1 MGKFLD
7 RFKNTDKE
15 WDDWEESV
23 DWDEE
28 LEEVAAYEAEESDEY
43 YEEDAYYEDVEFYEE
58 EGAYEDD
65 IVYEEDG
72 TYDDDAVYEEDGTYE
87 DDVVYEEDGVYE
99 DDIVYADDAVF
110 EEDAVYEEDAAYE
123 EDIVYAADATYE
135 EDIVYEDDV
144 VYEDDMVYE
153 EDVVYE
159 DDMVYEDELYA
170 DDYEEDDE
178 EEKGLVAWFSN
189 MTGMDKVMLATGAC
203 VLLLAI
209 VTLVAFV
216 GAGNKS
222 NHSKVFASVG
232 TQLEGIEIVGDEGLL
247 ALSDAVKN
255 KAAEEES
262 KEVEKDYGEVEYN
275 KDVTVT
281 LKTASVQKDLKIKF
295 VNKSSE
301 KLIANVPFTVS
312 VTDPD
317 GKSETWSDDDMDGI
331 IHKKGITPG
340 NYKLDVNDLS
350 GDKYASYEM
359 PGSSVSAE
367 VRKDIAYQKVDVS
380 DEVKTEDQID
390 VSNEEQKKQ
399 NPQEESV
406 LEDTV
411 EWVESTEVTNTYVEV
426 PKNKITDPS
435 TVAKSGS
442 FMRMAAEVKL
452 DKESAEL
459 KVGGDSLTLEGS
471 YTDIANVI
479 AESWSS
485 SDNSIAEVDTDGVV
499 TAVAAGKATI
509 TYTVI
514 ALEDGEEKEYEAT
527 CEITVVDEQAT
538 PFDGTIT
545 VDSSV
550 VTLAEGAESKIQT
563 SVSGFEEERTL
574 AYTASSADEGIA
586 KASVNKKGKVTITA
600 VSVGTTNVTV
610 SANYKED
617 PVANA
622 PSIVISVTVT
632 EKGSVSLD
640 KKELTVIVGS
650 TATITASASE
660 GAEISASSSDEEV
673 ATVEADGTSIVVTG
687 VKEGTAT
694 ITVKAKKGE
703 ETVKATCA
711 VTVKVDPKNDTTT
724 KLKDNDGNQLYV
736 QENDEYREAVYAD
749 YYKEGVQFFK
759 KGETKYTGWQ
769 TIDGKV
775 YFFDKNC
782 KKVTGEQV
790 IQGARYT
797 FDSDGVLMTGS
808 GTMGIDVSK
817 HNGNI
822 DWNAVK
828 NSGVSYVIIR
838 CGYRGYTQGSL
849 VIDPKF
855 EQNIKGATSV
865 GLKVGVYFFSQAVD
879 EVEAVEEASFVL
891 DAVKNYKIS
900 YPIFLDV
907 EYSGAAGNKGRADGL
922 SKASRTA
929 VCKAFCETIR
939 SGGYTAGVYANK
951 TWLESMIDPGQLSAH
966 KIWLAQYAAT
976 PTYTGRYDLWQ
987 YKSTGKVSG
996 ISGNVDMN
1004 LSYLGY

>member
-7 RFKNTDKE
+7 RFKNADKE
-15 WDDWEESV
+15 WDEWEEESV

-28 LEEVAAYEAEESDEY
+28 LGEAVAYEAKESDGF
-43 YEEDAYYEDVEFYEE
+43 YEEDADYEDIEFYE
-58 EGAYEDD
+58 DD
-65 IVYEEDG
+65 G
-72 TYDDDAVYEEDGTYE
+72 
-87 DDVVYEEDGVYE
+87 
-99 DDIVYADDAVF
+99 
-110 EEDAVYEEDAAYE
+110 
-123 EDIVYAADATYE
+123 
-135 EDIVYEDDV
+135 VYEDDV
-144 VYEDDMVYE
+144 VYEDDGVYE
-153 EDVVYE
+153 DDVVYEDDGVYEDDVVYADDDVYEDDVVYEDDDAYEDDVVYEDDGTYEDDIVYEDDVVSEEDTVYTADIEYEDDIVYEDDAVYEDDIVYE

-170 DDYEEDDE
+170 DGYEEDDE
-178 EEKGLVAWFSN
+178 EENGIVAWFAN
-189 MTGMDKVMLATGAC
+189 MTGMDKVMLATGVG

-209 VTLVAFV
+209 ATLVVFM
-216 GAGNKS
+216 GAGNIS
-222 NHSKVFASVG
+222 NQSKVFASVG

-255 KAAEEES
+255 KAAEEELQ
-262 KEVEKDYGEVEYN
+262 EVEKDYGEAEYN

-312 VTDPD
+312 VTAPD

-340 NYKLDVNDLS
+340 NYKLDVNELS
-350 GDKYASYEM
+350 GEKYASYEM

-399 NPQEESV
+399 NPQEESG

-426 PKNKITDPS
+426 PKSKITDPS
-435 TVAKSGS
+435 TSAKSGS
-442 FMRMAAEVKL
+442 FMRMAAEVNL

-459 KVGGDSLTLEGS
+459 KVGGDSLTLKGS

-485 SDNSIAEVDTDGVV
+485 SDNSIAEVDTEGVV
-499 TAVAAGKATI
+499 TAVSAGKATI

-514 ALEDGEEKEYEAT
+514 ALENGEEKEYEAT
-527 CEITVVDEQAT
+527 CEVTVTDELAT

-563 SVSGFEEERTL
+563 SVSGFEEDRTL
-574 AYTASSADEGIA
+574 AYTVSSADEGIA

-600 VSVGTTNVTV
+600 VSAGTTNVTV
-610 SANYKED
+610 SVNYKED

-622 PSIVISVTVT
+622 PSIVIEVTVT

-650 TATITASASE
+650 TATITASAGE

-673 ATVEADGTSIVVTG
+673 ATVKADGTSIVVTG

-694 ITVKAKKGE
+694 VTVKAKKGE
-703 ETVKATCA
+703 ETVKAKCA
-711 VTVKVDPKNDTTT
+711 VTVKADPKNDTKS

-775 YFFDKNC
+775 YFFDKNG

-790 IQGARYT
+790 IQGAKYT
-797 FDSDGVLMTGS
+797 FDSDGVLMCPSIT
-808 GTMGIDVSK
+808 
-817 HNGNI
+817 
-822 DWNAVK
+822 
-828 NSGVSYVIIR
+828 
-838 CGYRGYTQGSL
+838 
-849 VIDPKF
+849 
-855 EQNIKGATSV
+855 
-865 GLKVGVYFFSQAVD
+865 
-879 EVEAVEEASFVL
+879 
-891 DAVKNYKIS
+891 
-900 YPIFLDV
+900 
-907 EYSGAAGNKGRADGL
+907 
-922 SKASRTA
+922 
-929 VCKAFCETIR
+929 ETLI
-939 SGGYTAGVYANK
+939 G
-951 TWLESMIDPGQLSAH
+951 MQ
-966 KIWLAQYAAT
+966 
-976 PTYTGRYDLWQ
+976 
-987 YKSTGKVSG
+987 
-996 ISGNVDMN
+996 
-1004 LSYLGY
+1004 